1 MSKYY
6 SAETLK
12 MCFIQNSVTVFSNE
26 DSDDDGHSE
35 DTELKSERSDT
46 EEVDSNEVSQV
57 QSRRPKFFPS
67 VKKSSG
73 YKISMNSLIFIFL
86 LLIVTNL

>member
-26 DSDDDGHSE
+26 DSNDDGDSK
-35 DTELKSERSDT
+35 DTEQTSENSDT
-46 EEVDSNEVSQV
+46 EDIDTNEISQV
-57 QSRRPKFFPS
+57 QNRRPKFFPS
-67 VKKSSG
+67 VRKSSG
-73 YKISMNSLIFIFL
+73 QKISTNSWIFIFL
-86 LLIVTNL
+86 LLTVIQV

>member
-26 DSDDDGHSE
+26 DSDDEGDSK
-35 DTELKSERSDT
+35 DTEIKSESIDAA
-46 EEVDSNEVSQV
+46 EVDSNEVSQV
-57 QSRRPKFFPS
+57 QNRRPKFFPS

-73 YKISMNSLIFIFL
+73 HKRSMNSLIFIFL

>member
-26 DSDDDGHSE
+26 DVDDEHE
-35 DTELKSERSDT
+35 TEQKSESSDT
-46 EEVDSNEVSQV
+46 AEIDYNVISQV
-57 QSRRPKFFPS
+57 QNRRPKFFPS

-73 YKISMNSLIFIFL
+73 QKIKTNSLIFIFL
-86 LLIVTNL
+86 LLTITNL